1 MNVDVSA
8 GTVIVGVLTESVSTW
23 AFTGVN
29 TEASKATT
37 VTLIIDSDSLL
48 GYGETCSVN
57 GTNITGGVRWGG
69 GIAPLPTNNED
80 ILSFTIATDS
90 TGTIRVYGSSA
101 LNFS

>member
-1 MNVDVSA
+1 MNNDSFQL
-8 GTVIVGVLTESVSTW
+8 GIINSPEQFDHFLT
-23 AFTGVN
+23 
-29 TEASKATT
+29 
-37 VTLIIDSDSLL
+37 
-48 GYGETCSVN
+48 VN
-57 GTNITGGVRWGG
+57 GTNIPGGVRWGG